1 MTRRCTTALAP
12 SRSTP
17 PSLEKRDGGAF
28 LATTTLFVRHPHPS
42 LRRRGGLGGLDHKI
56 LFDTPIPHS
65 KRETE
70 GFFGHHLRPPRST
83 THPSLKTQDGF
94 LGHNPSFIFP
104 IMSLSIRQDNLPLL
118 FFTSRKPSLWVG
130 KVERRGWAIVP
141 IPQNSTFFFP
151 NTCIGTNKA
160 YSTTGIAR
168 QPRQPPATGE
178 FSCLLPFH
186 SH

>member
-28 LATTTLFVRHPHPS
+28 LATTTLSVRHPHPS
-42 LRRRGGLGGLDHKI
+42 LRQRGFLGSLGGLGHKI
-56 LFDTPIPHS
+56 PFDTPIPHS

-83 THPSLKTQDGF
+83 THPSLETQDGF
-94 LGHNPSFIFP
+94 LGHHNPSFIFP

-118 FFTSRKPSLWVG
+118 FFYES
-130 KVERRGWAIVP
+130 E
-141 IPQNSTFFFP
+141 TFSM
-151 NTCIGTNKA
+151 G
-160 YSTTGIAR
+160 R
-168 QPRQPPATGE
+168 QG
-178 FSCLLPFH
+178 
-186 SH
+186 